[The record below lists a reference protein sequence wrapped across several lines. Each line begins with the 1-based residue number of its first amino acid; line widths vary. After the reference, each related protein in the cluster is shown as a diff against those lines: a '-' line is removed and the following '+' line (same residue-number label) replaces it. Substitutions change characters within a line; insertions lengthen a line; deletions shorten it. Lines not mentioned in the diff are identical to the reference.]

1 MASIMPFN
9 MQSHPRFAVKSIQRL
24 DSKWLARDLQCIFSY
39 EGLTQSWN
47 ELVKDGELQAVNSN
61 ALLRGRERTAWCTC
75 VPPSGSLGCPCPSC
89 VPPAEREAP
98 EHDGAR
104 GSLATSKALIDAWAW
119 GPQPSVE
126 QLRTC
131 LRALV
136 CEQHQLSWEAAAS
149 TLSSVRLKQ
158 QLAVATRYYTALVRR
173 RKPPHLNSPA
183 SCSSL
188 QSLDT
193 RGAKLLLPP
202 STSSEQ
208 PMQALAR
215 VGSRAALSFA
225 FAFLKRAWRSGED
238 AELCGELLR
247 ESLEA
252 LRAMPEATLFHQEA
266 LSSVWLEAVDRADK
280 FLRSVV
286 LGDINVGVGHSRGCS
301 QVPVPDQQ
309 LALSLLLELCIQQG
323 TLGRLLSGVL
333 LLLQLW
339 DSGKYELDNR
349 TVSHGTSVPLVTLL
363 QRFQSISCCRQ
374 KQVEKSSFENG
385 ENFLVNP
392 TECFLSL
399 LALPEDDSLSVDLQ
413 QCAMIIMCH
422 LDRLASP
429 YLPPVNRLG
438 LKSAVGPSQEVLAVS
453 WISWDTSEPL
463 VLSDLAELPVRQMCC
478 MGTGLVVLSGSGKVF
493 VLQQEEFDLHA
504 IEGFGGQGIV
514 SVASHP
520 REDRFL
526 ALSADGDVFS
536 CSNISSLLQDDETS
550 KGAPVVVRAL
560 SGKGVKGISC
570 GTKHCAAFTASGQLY
585 VWGKG
590 CRQCLENG
598 ASSDSES
605 VPARVSSL
613 RGHRVVD
620 VSCGSGEYGG
630 VDMLVVTD
638 AGLVFSFG
646 HAEGKSSSSVLGG
659 QPEEPRAGC
668 CLRLVDGLQG
678 LEVARVFC
686 SAHFGLALSRSST
699 LYVWDSRRQHESSAH
714 VKVVGGLEGH
724 TVTNVSVGASCC
736 AVVTREGRVFTWN
749 SSEWITSSCVPVPNV
764 KPSPLTLQAGNIV
777 AGVACGDILMFVW
790 TAVDQG
796 TLRLREPFVVDVCPS
811 TVEHLDELLT
821 WACEGTDVPWPPPPQ
836 EKECIATAALN
847 LLRLQIQAALANG
860 VGAEQLG
867 LGPESRLLGSLKQRV
882 VSLASG
888 AHVLPT
894 VQHAAQQ
901 ALQAGWSYLLPTP
914 DERARALSLLLLS
927 SCSSS
932 AAAAAGSQGA
942 ESSSTPGKR
951 FMMDLLVGSLMA
963 DGGLESSL
971 QTAIKVEIQDIE
983 DAMEKET
990 VSDRP
995 LSKEMTSSGE
1005 QLMSDQAVLE
1015 SETKRSQV
1023 VSEDASAAIP
1033 LLHLV
1038 KQLLR
1043 NTAVQT
1049 MAKLQSFFPE
1059 NASATSQLAV
1069 CSLKLSPEQKERSP
1083 SLDLLLRFQRLL
1095 FGQLYPRVD
1104 EPIEGPSAN
1113 IDTEICGAASLL
1125 WKYVT
1130 LVACHVEDILSVAS
1144 VLGSL
1149 SPHHFALAAAVLE
1162 QELTGVLL
1170 PELLVSLLLLESSVP
1185 DVMHV
1190 AEASSMLSPLL
1201 ESLDCF
1207 NRLAPGAHLEDAQ
1220 DLSWPGVG
1228 AGTLTPP
1235 PPSQGSGGPP
1245 AQEVLALRRADV
1257 ENHNRDGGLWIIIG
1271 GKVYDVQEFKPSA
1284 PCGADVFVKYA
1295 GRDATQAFEAAGHP
1309 KEARELLSSFFVG
1322 NFVDYDQEC
1331 PLSVDAGSLS
1341 SPLCDAER
1349 TLALLLGV
1357 HLQQRACGPPLEP
1370 WEVQL
1375 QPWLESGLLRG
1386 GGLLKSLPP
1395 HDPFEEEKGEARSTG
1410 GSSAATPVS
1419 GVTPTEPKS
1428 LSAASTAPS
1437 PVGGPAAAWTEEGL
1451 VEAIAEGRL
1460 EEPLVGGFLRAV
1472 DAFCEQQHLALH
1484 MDFGADHPIEEVG
1497 RLLVAVSVKHLG
1509 CGALLLNTAEQ
1520 LALKGA
1526 SIKPSAVQLPGVLQD
1541 IVRMVQQAKWS
1552 LIKARQELNGSYKE
1566 VCWPMVER
1574 CRFLFYELRPAV
1586 SRELSVMENLKLVG
1600 TSSHWKTAAHQLIVQ
1615 LRTAKRSLSE
1625 GFSEENSSASKDKDS
1640 SDESQTEALES
1651 FEVKLE
1657 NAGAPLRKSESSEV
1671 GSLLRHNTIDHSQLL
1686 SQVFEFV
1693 TQDVDVELIK
1703 KAMYCQMERAKTR
1716 LQGLESILA
1725 LFEKSSLLPSVKY
1738 KLHCGWQ
1745 GLLPIGKMPWERPVH
1760 CLANLN
1766 LIPPSQRISLELA
1779 SGRINLWAV
1788 SELRSLLLDLCS
1800 SEDEN
1805 VPPIGRSA
1813 RQLVSKVSME
1823 SGCSVSSGA
1832 LSAPSRFLLSA
1843 IGLLSGEHESRS
1855 LSLLLSSGVLA
1866 HLQTLLRVLGP
1877 RPTRTPH
1884 EKNVSLCAVLEETVR
1899 KPQPPAPTPSGIELA
1914 SMMKIGTRVVRGVD
1928 WKWGDQDGPPP
1939 GEGRVIG
1946 ELGEDG
1952 WIRVQWD
1959 NGSTNSYRMGKEGKY
1974 DLKLAELPPQPEV
1987 ELSSDS
1993 EDEDATTTVP
2003 AAQHPSVLLQQGCYT
2018 LLRAL
2023 CVSLGL
2029 HSSSAHPKAISV
2041 MSGLLRSIIASG
2053 QGCGRSGDP
2062 SSSSSAAA
2070 MGGGLEWMLEE
2081 QHHEW
2086 ATLGFVRGVCATPA
2100 LCRALSSPPWVTLL
2114 LGVASGP
2121 CSWPAGAGDKVASPL
2136 LLPTQIQALRVLKTL
2151 LLSWTSDDYSKLR
2164 FSFVQALFAL
2174 LGKVLVSCSHDPTL
2188 HATEPGWK
2196 GKKSARARVL
2206 LTASHTSTVAE
2217 ECVSLL
2223 RELHCVPTWNEAV
2236 NQHLQAG
2243 LARIFAETP
2252 GTPSGAEQQPADV
2265 VLLKKSSSLAALAV
2279 LGGVDRRVRLG
2290 GIVGFVEHPQDRGTV
2305 AGISLRGK
2313 LVVHCH
2319 SFNSLAKHSL
2329 DQLVP
2334 ASESLFQ
2341 LQKLPL
2347 NDGMLSTWAVLLSR
2361 AVTVLPK
2368 LTSDLLVQFPSIAEV
2383 SSGVNVSLLVQQQL
2397 LLSMMCATQVLASKQ
2412 SVLRQVLLQN
2422 VPPPPTTEQQPTASG
2437 AEEDAVAEM
2446 RPTTLIEQV
2455 MATATQPSPLRPV
2468 FGRQEL
2474 EAAAIALVQFLIAE
2488 GTRKKRSAQPLAAD
2502 TVEPAA
2508 EAVEHE
2514 PSADSPLSEDG
2525 ADHLGN
2531 DGAASLQAAG
2541 RSHKAKS
2548 KGSSSRRS
2556 SLSTP
2561 QGTAATAPGSVPI
2574 VQQLVEMGFSKH
2586 SVAVALNALAGSFH
2600 VMPSPEAIVS
2610 WLLEHGDEVP
2620 CVSDDESIT
2629 SLDNCSESDSFSDD
2643 LYVGEGSGPLPE
2655 AIPSTGYLCRGDFTN
2670 NDDYAVYV
2678 RNRISPGM
2686 WVHCCRTYEEVHEGD
2701 VGRVVEVDHD
2711 GLHDLNVLVDWQHK
2725 GGVYW
2730 VRYIHVELL
2739 GDSQQ
2744 QQAAAAAVGGLA
2756 AASAAAVAPAPASSQ
2771 QQPQQ
2776 AGLRPGDRVR
2786 VRPTVNQPKYKWGSV
2801 TRSSIGTVTSEC
2813 SALNV
2818 SRSGRDV
2825 TVDFPQ
2831 QSNWMGL
2838 VSEMERV
2845 SIVHENIVCDGCD
2858 TCPIVGTRFKCRF
2871 CRNYNFCDRCFKTN
2885 QVHKHPFNEIP
2896 RVGALPTYGGY
2907 PGECSRKKRSAD
2919 PEGRHGSGPAT
2930 LLDKWGHCVKALTVS
2945 SSESNAHCLIDGTR
2959 SAWQSCGPR
2968 GKHWIRLELHAGV
2981 LIERLWMTVD
2991 PADSSYMPSL
3001 IVVSGGPCL
3010 TWMSELRTIHVE
3022 STDSQITLLSDM
3034 REYYRFIE
3042 IGIREC
3048 RSFGIDC
3055 KVHGLSI
3062 LGRPRGE
3069 DEDFS
3074 PTFPYLASDWED
3086 TDDTALGTQSQSQ
3099 RTARPSENFKDFQT
3113 KVFVW
3118 GLNDKDQLGGLK
3130 GSKVK
3135 LPQFS
3140 EAISCLKPLHI
3151 SGGSKSL
3158 FIVSHDGKVYACGEG
3173 TNGRLGLGHCNN
3185 VSVPRQMTALGQYVV
3200 RKVAVHSGGRHAL
3213 ALTVDGKVFSWGEG
3227 DDGKLGHGT
3236 RISCE
3241 RPRLIEA
3248 LKSKRVRDISCGS
3261 SHSAA
3266 ITSSGELYT
3275 WGLGEYGRL
3284 GHGDNLTQLRP
3295 KQVAALSGQRVVQV
3309 ACGSRDAQT
3318 LALCED
3324 GSVYSWGDGD
3334 FGKLGRGGSEGC
3346 SLPHAVERLQGLGV
3360 CQLECGAQFS
3370 LALTRSGQVWTWGK
3384 GDYFRL
3390 GHGSDFHVR
3399 KPQLVEGLQGKKVI
3413 HVSVGALHCLAVT
3426 DQGQV
3431 YAWGDNDH
3439 GQQGNGNTT
3448 VNRKPALVHGLDGIK
3463 VTRVACG
3470 SSHSVAWMTSESTR
3484 ASGHN
3489 PVLFVV
3495 AKDPLGASALGPVD
3509 PTSEVSTECESSP
3522 EGSSSQSKR
3531 SKVTRPSLTKILLSL
3546 DGTEAKQQALHQV
3559 LQALQIMHAR
3569 SIVVSALLPHTGV
3582 AQLSSVRPPSCEA
3595 PSCGQ
3600 PEEPPPH
3607 QPPAPAEGPAA
3618 AAGGSADHLAAATTS
3633 ADGNESP
3640 PPPGKPFTPGPQQQE
3655 VLSGSDESETR
3666 AAEMISSVPSLP
3678 SSGSLSSRMSS
3689 AAASVFAATFSSSE
3703 QVTPAEPEAIHSLL
3717 DEFTARLTAEDARA
3731 LVDLLKLA
3739 VAGRAGEKAKD
3750 AIADVL
3756 KAMAQ
3761 ANLQVA
3767 EMLLEICVT
3776 ELEDVASDIESRR
3789 SVPLPV
3795 VQESSHPYTDDTTLT
3810 GHVRIPGAESL
3821 QVEFDRQC
3829 STERRNDP
3837 LFIMDGLGRT
3847 VATRSGREWC
3857 NWSPELRIPGNELH
3871 WKFTSDSSVNG
3882 WGWRFTVH
3890 PVVSPGGAS
3899 GGAGDGLS
3907 DRAFLSRPS
3916 VELVVCLLDLRS
3928 CADRAI
3934 ASRLAAA
3941 LAACAQL
3948 SYLAPSQRMWI
3959 LHQLRQLMTAGVGRS
3974 LNVSQLLVQ
3983 TPSSADLS
3991 PDQPAA
3997 VNPGGSSD
4005 TALVCLLKALP
4016 ETLLRQFEYEDP
4028 IVRGGKHL
4036 MHSNFFKVLAA
4047 LACDLGLDS
4056 LPCSG
4061 DGHRWTWFR
4070 RYCAA
4075 SRVAQA
4081 LVHRTALPTSF
4092 CLEVRQRIQELA
4104 QEPSDAPGAALLL
4117 GDQGEDDGGAS
4128 SRDHEHHSL
4137 FRQEHDEQLIHWVNR
4152 RPEDWTLSWGWSG
4165 TILGWGHNHRG
4176 QLGGV
4181 EGAKVKLPMP
4191 CEALSALRPV
4201 QVVGGE
4207 QTLFAVTADGKV
4219 YATGYGAGGRLGIG
4233 GTDSVSCPTLLES
4246 LQHVFIKK
4254 VVVNSG
4260 GKHCLAL
4267 SAEGEVYSWG
4277 EGDDGKLGHGN
4288 KSSCERPRVIELLR
4302 GKEVVD
4308 VACGGAHS
4316 ACITAS
4322 GELYTWGKGRYGR
4335 LGHGDSDD
4343 QLKPKKV
4350 EALSGWRVRCV
4361 ACGSGDAQTLCVT
4374 DDDCVWSWGDGDY
4387 GKLGRGG
4394 SDGCKVPLRVDL
4406 LQGMGVVRVECGSQF
4421 SVALTSAGGVYTWGK
4436 GDYHRLGHGTDD
4448 HVRRPKR
4455 VAALQGKKVIC
4466 IAVGSLHCVACTD
4479 AGEVYTWGDNDEGQL
4494 GDGSVNAI
4502 HKPRLVAALQ
4512 GKKINR
4518 VSCGSAH
4525 TVAWSTCNPS
4535 SAGACGRMPPAIPL
4549 EYDLLQDIP
4558 IPTLRNRYALLY
4570 HFSEL
4575 FCPSLSMFDLSG
4587 SSEIQQEGLN
4597 QLRGLL
4603 VLSGKEGAFRK
4614 VVQATMV
4621 RDRQHGPVVELNRIQ
4636 VKRSRSKNGL
4646 AGPHGT
4652 KSVFGQMVSKMSLL
4666 TQENLLLPHRVWKV
4680 KFVGE
4685 SVDDCGGGYSESIAE
4700 MCDELQ
4706 NGSLPL
4712 LILTP
4717 NGRDEAGT
4725 NRDCFLLNPA
4735 ATLPIHLNMFRFL
4748 GILMGIAIRTGSPLS
4763 LNLAEPVWK
4772 QLVGLP
4778 LTPAD
4783 LNEVDRDYVPGLMCI
4798 RDMEPE
4804 AFQKLDMPFATH
4816 SATGQEVR
4824 LSAKYQR
4831 TTVENRAEY
4840 VRLALNYRLHEFDEQ
4855 VAAVREGMS
4864 KVIPVPMLSLFTGY
4878 ELETMICGS
4887 PDIPIQLLKAVA
4899 TYKGVEPDSLLV
4911 QWFWDV
4917 MEEFTNAERSLF
4929 LRFVW
4934 GRTRLPRAIA
4944 DFRGRDFVL
4953 QVLDKYSPADHFLPE
4968 SYTCF
4973 FLLKMPRY
4981 SCRAVLREK
4990 LKYAIHFCKSIDT
5003 DDYARV
5009 ALGADDDIDL
5019 ASCGAAQFVDD
5030 MPHLAMEEGLATSD
5044 SEGAAVESLGGASD
5058 ECSSEV

>member
-1 MASIMPFN
+1 MASLAPFN
-9 MQSHPRFAVKSIQRL
+9 MQNQPKFTVKPVQRL

-39 EGLTQSWN
+39 EGLAQSWN
-47 ELVKDGELQAVNSN
+47 ELVKDGELQAVTND
-61 ALLRGRERTAWCTC
+61 ALSQGRERAAWCTC
-75 VPPSGSLGCPCPSC
+75 GPQTGSLGCPCPSC
-89 VPPAEREAP
+89 IPPVEREASDQ
-98 EHDGAR
+98 EK
-104 GSLATSKALIDAWAW
+104 SCVVTSKSLIDVWAW
-119 GPQPSVE
+119 GPQPSLD
-126 QLRTC
+126 QLKAC
-131 LRALV
+131 LKTLV
-136 CEQHQLSWEAAAS
+136 CEQHQLNWEAAAS

-158 QLAVATRYYTALVRR
+158 QIAVATRYYTALVRH
-173 RKPPHLNSPA
+173 RK
-183 SCSSL
+183 
-188 QSLDT
+188 T
-193 RGAKLLLPP
+193 LLPVESSASHVISQSP
-202 STSSEQ
+202 DIRRTKLPSEQ

-238 AELCGELLR
+238 SELCGELLR

-266 LSSVWLEAVDRADK
+266 VSSVWLEVVERADK

-286 LGDINVGVGHSRGCS
+286 LGDINVGVGQHSRGCS

-349 TVSHGTSVPLVTLL
+349 TVSHGTCVPLVTLL
-363 QRFQSISCCRQ
+363 QRFQSISCSRP
-374 KQVEKSSFENG
+374 KQMEKCSYENG
-385 ENFLVNP
+385 DIPVVNP

-399 LALPEDDSLSVDLQ
+399 LTLPDDDSLSVDLQ
-413 QCAMIIMCH
+413 QCAVVIMCH

-429 YLPPVNRLG
+429 YLPQVARLSPKFSG
-438 LKSAVGPSQEVLAVS
+438 GPSQEVLA
-453 WISWDTSEPL
+453 ISWLSWDASEPVAL
-463 VLSDLAELPVRQMCC
+463 GELSELSVRQICC
-478 MGTGLVVLSGSGKVF
+478 LSTGLVILSSLGRVF
-493 VLQQEEFDLHA
+493 VLRQDESELHM
-504 IEGFGGQGIV
+504 IEGFGSQGVV
-514 SVASHP
+514 SIASHLQS
-520 REDRFL
+520 DHFL
-526 ALSADGDVFS
+526 AVNPDGDVFS
-536 CSNISSLLQDDETS
+536 CSNVISLLQDDEMS
-550 KGAPVVVRAL
+550 KGAPVIVRVL
-560 SGKGVKGISC
+560 SGKGVKGVSC
-570 GTKHCAAFTASGQLY
+570 GSKHCAAFTNNGQLY
-585 VWGKG
+585 VWGRG
-590 CRQCLENG
+590 CRPCQDNAG
-598 ASSDSES
+598 TSNDSES
-605 VPARVSSL
+605 IPIKVTSL

-620 VSCGSGEYGG
+620 VSCGCGEYGG
-630 VDMLVVTD
+630 GEILIVTD
-638 AGLVFSFG
+638 AGLVFSYG
-646 HAEGKSSSSVLGG
+646 HSDGSKPAASLD
-659 QPEEPRAGC
+659 EPQG
-668 CLRLVDGLQG
+668 CLRLVDGLHG
-678 LEVARVFC
+678 VDVTRIFC
-686 SAHFGLALSRSST
+686 GAHFSMALSRSCM
-699 LYVWDSRRQHESSAH
+699 LYIWDSNKQQDSATRL
-714 VKVVGGLEGH
+714 KVVGGLEGRTIMDVAIGTSH
-724 TVTNVSVGASCC
+724 CAAVTQ
-736 AVVTREGRVFTWN
+736 EGQVFMWN
-749 SSEWITSSCVPVPNV
+749 SSEWTSSSCAPVPNM
-764 KPSPLTLQAGNIV
+764 KPFPLCLHAGNV
-777 AGVACGDILMFVW
+777 AGIACSDTQMFVW

-796 TLRLREPFVVDVCPS
+796 SLRLREPFVVDVCAS
-811 TVEHLDELLT
+811 TIEHIDELLT
-821 WACEGTDVPWPPPPQ
+821 WACEGTDVAWPPPPQ

-847 LLRLQIQAALANG
+847 LLRLQIQAALTNR
-860 VGAEQLG
+860 VGADRLG
-867 LGPESRLLGSLKQRV
+867 LVPESRLLSSLKQRV
-882 VSLASG
+882 VTLASG
-888 AHVLPT
+888 ANILPT
-894 VQHAAQQ
+894 VQRAAQQ
-901 ALQAGWSYLLPTP
+901 ALQAGWSFLLPTA

-927 SCSSS
+927 ST
-932 AAAAAGSQGA
+932 GSQGSEA
-942 ESSSTPGKR
+942 GLSPGKR
-951 FMMDLLVGSLMA
+951 FMTDLLVGSLMA

-990 VSDRP
+990 MPDRQ

-1059 NASATSQLAV
+1059 NASTGSQMAG
-1069 CSLKLSPEQKERSP
+1069 CSLKLNLDQKERSP

-1095 FGQLYPRVD
+1095 LGQLYPR
-1104 EPIEGPSAN
+1104 EEQAGSSASL
-1113 IDTEICGAASLL
+1113 DTETCGAASLL
-1125 WKYVT
+1125 WKYVS

-1149 SPHHFALAAAVLE
+1149 SPHHFALAASILE

-1170 PELLVSLLLLESSVP
+1170 PELLVSLVLLESTVP
-1185 DVMHV
+1185 EMMHV
-1190 AEASSMLSPLL
+1190 VDAAPLLSPLL

-1207 NRLAPGAHLEDAQ
+1207 NQLAPGAHLEDTQ

-1228 AGTLTPP
+1228 GGTLTPP
-1235 PPSQGSGGPP
+1235 PLSRQGPT
-1245 AQEVLALRRADV
+1245 EDVLTLRKADV
-1257 ENHNRDGGLWIIIG
+1257 ENHNRDGGLWIVIG
-1271 GKVYDVQEFKPSA
+1271 GRVYDLQEFRLSA
-1284 PCGADVFVKYA
+1284 PCGADTFAKYA
-1295 GRDATQAFEAAGHP
+1295 GRDATQAFEAARHS
-1309 KEARELLSSFFVG
+1309 KEAREMLSSFFVG
-1322 NFVDYDQEC
+1322 NFVDHDQEA
-1331 PLSVDAGSLS
+1331 PLLVDPSSLS
-1341 SPLCDAER
+1341 SPLCDSER
-1349 TLALLLGV
+1349 TLAHLLGL
-1357 HLQQRACGPPLEP
+1357 HLQQQACGPPPESF
-1370 WEVQL
+1370 EAQL
-1375 QPWLESGLLRG
+1375 MPWLESALLRG
-1386 GGLLKSLPP
+1386 GGLLKTLPP

-1410 GSSAATPVS
+1410 SSAATPVS
-1419 GVTPTEPKS
+1419 GMTPTEPKA
-1428 LSAASTAPS
+1428 LSAASSAPS
-1437 PVGGPAAAWTEEGL
+1437 PISSAVASWSEDSL

-1460 EEPLVGGFLRAV
+1460 EEPLVSGFLRAV

-1497 RLLVAVSVKHLG
+1497 RLLLAVAVKHLG
-1509 CGALLLNTAEQ
+1509 CGATLLNTAEQ
-1520 LALKGA
+1520 LALKGS
-1526 SIKPSAVQLPGVLQD
+1526 SIKSSPVQLPGILQD
-1541 IVRMVQQAKWS
+1541 IVRMVQQTKWS
-1552 LIKARQELNGSYKE
+1552 LIKARQDLNGSYKE
-1566 VCWPMVER
+1566 VCCPMFER

-1586 SRELSVMENLKLVG
+1586 SRELRIMENLKLIG
-1600 TSSHWKTAAHQLIVQ
+1600 ASSRWKTATHQVILQ
-1615 LRTAKRSLSE
+1615 QRTDKKAQSGSS
-1625 GFSEENSSASKDKDS
+1625 SEENSSVSKDKDS
-1640 SDESQTEALES
+1640 SDESQTEVLES
-1651 FEVKLE
+1651 LDMKLE
-1657 NAGAPLRKSESSEV
+1657 AAGTALKKCLSEGNQLKQNV
-1671 GSLLRHNTIDHSQLL
+1671 VDHSQLL
-1686 SQVFEFV
+1686 SQMLEFV
-1693 TQDVDVELIK
+1693 TQDLDVELIR

-1716 LQGLESILA
+1716 LQGLESILS

-1738 KLHCGWQ
+1738 KLQSGWQ

-1766 LIPPSQRISLELA
+1766 LIPPHQRISLELA
-1779 SGRINLWAV
+1779 SARLNLWAV
-1788 SELRSLLLDLCS
+1788 SELRSLLLEFCNT
-1800 SEDEN
+1800 EDEN
-1805 VPPIGRSA
+1805 LPIVAHSSRH
-1813 RQLVSKVSME
+1813 LVSKASME
-1823 SGCSVSSGA
+1823 SACSGCSGT

-1855 LSLLLSSGVLA
+1855 LSLLLGSGVLA
-1866 HLQTLLRVLGP
+1866 HLQTLLRALGP

-1884 EKNVSLCAVLEETVR
+1884 EKNVSLCAVLEDTIR
-1899 KPQPPAPTPSGIELA
+1899 KPQPPVPAPSGLELA
-1914 SMMKIGTRVVRGVD
+1914 AMMKIGTRVVRGVD

-1987 ELSSDS
+1987 ESSSDS

-2029 HSSSAHPKAISV
+2029 HSSSVHPKAIAV

-2053 QGCGRSGDP
+2053 QRGSHGVVH
-2062 SSSSSAAA
+2062 SSSSSSVVVSSAPQ
-2070 MGGGLEWMLEE
+2070 WMLVE

-2086 ATLGFVRGVCATPA
+2086 ATLGFLRGVCATPA
-2100 LCRALSSPPWVTLL
+2100 LCQALSSPPWVTLL
-2114 LGVASGP
+2114 LNVASGP
-2121 CSWPAGAGDKVASPL
+2121 CSRPPSELPL
-2136 LLPTQIQALRVLKTL
+2136 AIPSVLPTQIQALRVLRTL

-2174 LGKVLVSCSHDPTL
+2174 LGKVLVSCSYDPTL
-2188 HATEPGWK
+2188 HATDLSWK

-2217 ECVSLL
+2217 ECISLL
-2223 RELHCVPTWNEAV
+2223 RELHAVSTWNEPI
-2236 NQHLQAG
+2236 NKHLQ
-2243 LARIFAETP
+2243 LDLKNIFTESTSTPTAAET
-2252 GTPSGAEQQPADV
+2252 ADA
-2265 VLLKKSSSLAALAV
+2265 LLLEKSSSLAALTV

-2290 GIVGFVEHPQDRGTV
+2290 GTINFIEHPHDKGTV

-2313 LVVHCH
+2313 LLVHCH
-2319 SFNSLAKHSL
+2319 TRNSLVKHSL
-2329 DQLVP
+2329 DQLAP
-2334 ASESLFQ
+2334 AEENLFQ

-2347 NDGMLSTWAVLLSR
+2347 NDGMLTTWSTLLSR

-2368 LTSDLLVQFPSIAEV
+2368 LTTDLLHQFPTTGEA
-2383 SSGVNVSLLVQQQL
+2383 SGVNVPLLVQQNL
-2397 LLSMMCATQVLASKQ
+2397 LLGMICATQVLTSQ
-2412 SVLRQVLLQN
+2412 QLVLRQVLLQN
-2422 VPPPPTTEQQPTASG
+2422 VPTEQQPQLQHQHQAAATAATAAPS
-2437 AEEDAVAEM
+2437 AEDDVTAEM
-2446 RPTTLIEQV
+2446 HSPITLIEQV

-2474 EAAAIALVQFLIAE
+2474 EASAIALVQFLIAE
-2488 GTRKKRSAQPLAAD
+2488 GTRKRRSAQLLAELECATGD
-2502 TVEPAA
+2502 TVEN
-2508 EAVEHE
+2508 E
-2514 PSADSPLSEDG
+2514 PVADSPMSEEG
-2525 ADHLGN
+2525 AAADHFGN

-2541 RSHKAKS
+2541 RSHRAKS

-2556 SLSTP
+2556 SLSTLHGP
-2561 QGTAATAPGSVPI
+2561 AATAPAALPI
-2574 VQQLVEMGFSKH
+2574 MRQLVEMGFPRH
-2586 SVAVALNALAGSFH
+2586 GVAMALNALAGSFH
-2600 VMPSPEAIVS
+2600 VMPSPEAIVA
-2610 WLLEHGDEVP
+2610 WLLEHEHEVP

-2643 LYVGEGSGPLPE
+2643 LYEEEGGGSLPE
-2655 AIPSTGYLCRGDFTN
+2655 APPSTGYLCRADFTN

-2678 RNRISPGM
+2678 RNHISLGM
-2686 WVHCCRTYEEVHEGD
+2686 LVQCCRTYEEVHEGD
-2701 VGRVVEVDHD
+2701 VGRVVELLQVDHD
-2711 GLHDLNVLVDWQHK
+2711 GLHDLNVLADWQHK

-2744 QQAAAAAVGGLA
+2744 A
-2756 AASAAAVAPAPASSQ
+2756 AASLPASSSALT
-2771 QQPQQ
+2771 Q
-2776 AGLRPGDRVR
+2776 ASQSQSALRAGDRVR
-2786 VRPTVNQPKYKWGSV
+2786 VRPTVSQPKYKWGSV

-2818 SRSGRDV
+2818 SRNGRDV

-2845 SIVHENIVCDGCD
+2845 SIIHENIVCDGCE

-2871 CRNYNFCDRCFKTN
+2871 CRNYNFCERCFKTN
-2885 QVHKHPFNEIP
+2885 QVHKHPFNEIS

-2907 PGECSRKKRSAD
+2907 PGECSYKKRSVD
-2919 PEGRHGSGPAT
+2919 GESRYGGPVA

-2945 SSESNAHCLIDGTR
+2945 SSESNANCLIDGTR

-2968 GKHWIRLELHAGV
+2968 GKHWIRLEMHPGI

-3022 STDSQITLLSDM
+3022 STDSQITLLSEM

-3062 LGRPRGE
+3062 LGRHRGD

-3086 TDDTALGTQSQSQ
+3086 TEDAVMGTQQQSQ
-3099 RTARPSENFKDFQT
+3099 RAARASENFKDFQT

-3151 SGGSKSL
+3151 AGGSKSL

-3185 VSVPRQMTALGQYVV
+3185 VSIPRQLTALGQYVV

-3227 DDGKLGHGT
+3227 DDGKLGHGN
-3236 RISCE
+3236 RMSCE
-3241 RPRLIEA
+3241 RPRLVEA

-3295 KQVAALSGQRVVQV
+3295 KQVLALSGQRIVQV

-3318 LALCED
+3318 LALAED
-3324 GSVYSWGDGD
+3324 GTVYSWGDGD

-3390 GHGSDFHVR
+3390 GHGTDFHVR

-3470 SSHSVAWMTSESTR
+3470 SSHSVAWMTSESARTN
-3484 ASGHN
+3484 GHN
-3489 PVLFVV
+3489 PVLFAV
-3495 AKDPLGASALGPVD
+3495 AKDPLGSSALGSAD
-3509 PTSEVSTECESSP
+3509 PTSEMAAEPESSQD
-3522 EGSSSQSKR
+3522 SNAQSKR
-3531 SKVTRPSLTKILLSL
+3531 SKMARPSLTKILLSL
-3546 DGTEAKQQALHQV
+3546 DGIEAKQQALHQV

-3582 AQLSSVRPPSCEA
+3582 AQLSSGRPASCEA
-3595 PSCGQ
+3595 TSSQ
-3600 PEEPPPH
+3600 AEDPP
-3607 QPPAPAEGPAA
+3607 QAA
-3618 AAGGSADHLAAATTS
+3618 AVPTESAKATTAAGSGEPS
-3633 ADGNESP
+3633 APTADTHESP
-3640 PPPGKPFTPGPQQQE
+3640 PPGKLPTAQE
-3655 VLSGSDESETR
+3655 ALSGSDDSETR

-3703 QVTPAEPEAIHSLL
+3703 QMTPAEPEAIHSLL

-3750 AIADVL
+3750 AISDVL

-3761 ANLQVA
+3761 ANPLVA

-3821 QVEFDRQC
+3821 QIEFDRQC

-3837 LFIMDGLGRT
+3837 LFIMDGSGRT

-3857 NWSPELRIPGNELH
+3857 NWSPEVRIPGNELH

-3890 PVVSPGGAS
+3890 PVVSPGGT
-3899 GGAGDGLS
+3899 GGDSLS

-3983 TPSSADLS
+3983 TPSNPDLS
-3991 PDQPAA
+3991 PEQLPAL
-3997 VNPGGSSD
+3997 NPSGSSD

-4061 DGHRWTWFR
+4061 DSHRWAWFR

-4075 SRVAQA
+4075 SRVAKA
-4081 LVHRTALPTSF
+4081 LVHRTSLPTSF

-4104 QEPSDAPGAALLL
+4104 HDPSDTAFVNDRETDDEAAMF
-4117 GDQGEDDGGAS
+4117 
-4128 SRDHEHHSL
+4128 RDHEEHTV

-4288 KSSCERPRVIELLR
+4288 KSSCERPRVIESLR

-4343 QLKPKKV
+4343 QLRPKKV

-4406 LQGMGVVRVECGSQF
+4406 LQGMGVIRVECGSQF
-4421 SVALTSAGGVYTWGK
+4421 SVALTSSGCVYTWGK

-4479 AGEVYTWGDNDEGQL
+4479 TGEVYTWGDNDEGQL
-4494 GDGSVNAI
+4494 GDGTVNAI

-4535 SAGACGRMPPAIPL
+4535 TAGACGRMPPAVPL

-4587 SSEIQQEGLN
+4587 SNEIQQEGLN

-4646 AGPHGT
+4646 AGLHGT

-4735 ATLPIHLNMFRFL
+4735 ATLPIHLSMFRFL

-4831 TTVENRAEY
+4831 ATVENRAEY

-4864 KVIPVPMLSLFTGY
+4864 KVIPVPMLSLFTGQ
-4878 ELETMICGS
+4878 ELETMVCGS

-5009 ALGADDDIDL
+5009 ALGAEDDVDL